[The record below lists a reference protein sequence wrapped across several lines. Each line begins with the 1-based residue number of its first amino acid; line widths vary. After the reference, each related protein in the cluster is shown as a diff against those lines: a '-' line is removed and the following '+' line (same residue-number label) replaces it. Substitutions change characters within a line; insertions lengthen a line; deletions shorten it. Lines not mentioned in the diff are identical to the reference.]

1 MNPLKAPTIFISLSC
16 HSEHIFVPGRPPPL
30 TPFPS
35 SQRKGSPLLIIPW
48 KPGVPSFLQSRCLE
62 MLGLWAL
69 NLSNN
74 FSSDNKREHIVQK
87 AINYIRAQ
95 WPWIPTFLLKWN
107 KNPNPALRD
116 KRYLLFPC
124 NRHLKGGRA
133 VGPLRALRIGRHSL
147 VQMFVE
153 RFGCTGD

>member
-1 MNPLKAPTIFISLSC
+1 MKPLKAPTVFTSLSC
-16 HSEHIFVPGRPPPL
+16 HSKHLSVPGRPPPIAL
-30 TPFPS
+30 FR
-35 SQRKGSPLLIIPW
+35 SQRKESPLLIIPR
-48 KPGVPSFLQSRCLE
+48 KPGVQSFLQSRCLE

-74 FSSDNKREHIVQK
+74 FSSDNKREHRVQK
-87 AINYIRAQ
+87 AINYICAQ
-95 WPWIPTFLLKWN
+95 PPWIPTFLLKWN

-116 KRYLLFPC
+116 GRYLLFPC

-133 VGPLRALRIGRHSL
+133 VGPLRALRIGRHPL
-147 VQMFVE
+147 AQMFVE